1 MFNEKC
7 CLIFGIDRDD
17 GVILRTTFSEDG
29 RRVEYEVDQYF
40 ASKFDAS
47 DREGIDFKC
56 DHMSQKIRNEL
67 MVMSRGL
74 DSKWSGFLNGDMSWL
89 KDSRGLAGATHSTFI
104 SMKGIRSLMR

>member
-1 MFNEKC
+1 M
-7 CLIFGIDRDD
+7 
-17 GVILRTTFSEDG
+17 
-29 RRVEYEVDQYF
+29 DQYF

-74 DSKWSGFLNGDMSWL
+74 DSKWSGFLNGDMSWFEGF
-89 KDSRGLAGATHSTFI
+89 K
-104 SMKGIRSLMR
+104 RSCWCHEQHFYIDERNKILDEIIAWQQYRILNNRR